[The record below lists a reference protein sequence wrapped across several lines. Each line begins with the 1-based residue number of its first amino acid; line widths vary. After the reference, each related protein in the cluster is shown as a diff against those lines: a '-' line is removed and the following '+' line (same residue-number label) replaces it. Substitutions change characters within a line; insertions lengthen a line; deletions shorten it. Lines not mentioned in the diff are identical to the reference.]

1 MGQKELSGTSFAS
14 QVYLE
19 ASTLEV
25 SSTFAPDVSIPQ
37 EQSHNSSTLQPG
49 GSSPR
54 SRGWPGGA
62 GIPPHPQPAQ
72 TAAGPDASP
81 GDDSSSTLHTSAGTA
96 LDKQLGTCST
106 SPSPQLTR
114 GLGINRESKKNPQ
127 TQYCFK
133 VSSAMSSP
141 RGLEQLQGW
150 SRGTAEALCSCQG
163 TRRRFLIYSKAFNS
177 SAIEQNHRQLAR
189 SPLVS
194 RV

>member
-1 MGQKELSGTSFAS
+1 MVKEWCFMGQKELFGTTFAS

-114 GLGINRESKKNPQ
+114 GLGINRESKKNPKPNIVLRFPLPCQ
-127 TQYCFK
+127 
-133 VSSAMSSP
+133 AH
-141 RGLEQLQGW
+141 EGW
-150 SRGTAEALCSCQG
+150 SSSRDGVEAQQRLCAAARAHAEG
-163 TRRRFLIYSKAFNS
+163 F
-177 SAIEQNHRQLAR
+177 
-189 SPLVS
+189 
-194 RV
+194 